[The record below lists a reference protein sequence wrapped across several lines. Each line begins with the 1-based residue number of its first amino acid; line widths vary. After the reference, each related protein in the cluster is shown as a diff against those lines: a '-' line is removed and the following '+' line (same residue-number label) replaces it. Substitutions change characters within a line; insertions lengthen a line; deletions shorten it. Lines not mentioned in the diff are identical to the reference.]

1 MGRRAARPRPR
12 DDRRRP
18 ARPREVRRS
27 RGAGDRARRGAGRA
41 RPRPASVRRRRRP
54 RGGARRDVPRDRPSH
69 RGARRSA
76 RARRPGRPRART
88 GRRRAGPRAAPR
100 PAAAVPAPR
109 ALGRRLRPDARDR
122 LCRRRARPRRAGRT
136 RGPGVAWQRAPK
148 SGRDSVGIV
157 SMTFKVGIDLG
168 TTNSVVAYMK
178 GNRPA
183 VLRTL
188 EGIDWT
194 PSVIQA
200 VGGKLVVGKR
210 ARDNLAEA
218 PHGTVAWSVKR
229 FIGRMPN
236 DDNVARAKQLVS
248 YSVEPPPP
256 GGEELVIKLG
266 GKPFTPVELSAE
278 ILRHIVAG
286 VEKSLRQRPT
296 HAVITVPAYFTER
309 QKAATQKAG
318 ELAGLGVLGI
328 LDEPTA
334 AALAYG
340 IDLGTDSRTVLV
352 FDLGGG
358 TFDVSVLMLS
368 SQHSLQFRIG
378 GDNFLGGDDFD
389 NIVLARLLDELPAE
403 IRREPTVIAQLK
415 SVAEDAK
422 IALSTTDAVA
432 IDRFLRTPHG
442 GAPLALSTE
451 VTRAWFQQASRPL
464 VDRVVQR
471 VRDVL
476 ADARLG
482 ADDIHRVL
490 MVGGSSRLPAVMDA
504 VSGLFGAAKV
514 DAEIDGMLCVAL
526 GAAVRASQLEPAA
539 AGKPA
544 VERPAGEDG
553 GAVVVTVTP
562 RPIGVELHD
571 GTLSVLIAEGTVLP
585 TEPRTHPYS
594 TARAGQTEVRLRFYE
609 GHQPLARH
617 NDHINDVVITL
628 TKPVPKNTPVDITIS
643 LDRNGI
649 ATLSVAIADK
659 LLLKGARIERVIP
672 VDLLPPPTPPPS
684 TASEPSLDDVHY
696 RMSRILEACAPIL
709 DHYPVF
715 RDTWRAAL
723 TAIDTARDPEAKRR
737 ALLAGQRMLDAGL
750 PPHIWAYYN
759 ARVMT
764 AISADEQRAIDTHLH
779 RASEAAIARD
789 PARMHTEL
797 DQLFSEM
804 QGQWDRKQ
812 PATKGPGGIVER

>member
-1 MGRRAARPRPR
+1 
-12 DDRRRP
+12 
-18 ARPREVRRS
+18 
-27 RGAGDRARRGAGRA
+27 
-41 RPRPASVRRRRRP
+41 
-54 RGGARRDVPRDRPSH
+54 
-69 RGARRSA
+69 
-76 RARRPGRPRART
+76 
-88 GRRRAGPRAAPR
+88 
-100 PAAAVPAPR
+100 
-109 ALGRRLRPDARDR
+109 
-122 LCRRRARPRRAGRT
+122 
-136 RGPGVAWQRAPK
+136 
-148 SGRDSVGIV
+148 
-157 SMTFKVGIDLG
+157 MTFKVGIDLG

-178 GNRPA
+178 GGRPA

-236 DDNVARAKQLVS
+236 DDNVKRARQLVS
-248 YSVEPPPP
+248 YSVEPPAA
-256 GGEELVIKLG
+256 GGEELVIRLA

-278 ILRHIVAG
+278 ILKHIAAG
-286 VEKSLRQRPT
+286 VENSLRQRPT

-340 IDLGTDSRTVLV
+340 IDLGADSRTVMV

-358 TFDVSVLMLS
+358 TFDASVLMLS

-389 NIVLARLLDELPAE
+389 NVVLARLLDALPGE
-403 IRREPTVIAQLK
+403 MRREPIMIAQLK

-422 IALSTTDAVA
+422 IALSTTATFA
-432 IDRFLRTPHG
+432 IDRFLRTPQG
-442 GAPLALSTE
+442 GPPLALSTE
-451 VTRAWFQQASRPL
+451 IARDWFEQASRPL
-464 VDRVVQR
+464 VDRAIQR

-476 ADARLG
+476 ADAKLG
-482 ADDIHRVL
+482 TDNIDRVL
-490 MVGGSSRLPAVMDA
+490 MVGGSSRLPAIVDA
-504 VSGLFGAAKV
+504 VSGLFGAAKI
-514 DAEIDGMLCVAL
+514 DSEIDGMLCVAL
-526 GAAVRASQLEPAA
+526 GAAIRASQLEPAV
-539 AGKPA
+539 AGKPGI
-544 VERPAGEDG
+544 EQPTKDGG

-585 TEPRTHPYS
+585 TEPRLHTYS
-594 TARAGQTEVRLRFYE
+594 TARADQIDVRLRFHE

-628 TKPVPKNTPVDITIS
+628 TKPVPKNTPVDITFS

-659 LLLKGARIERVIP
+659 LLLKDARIERAIP
-672 VDLLPPPTPPPS
+672 ADQLEPVPPPPPP
-684 TASEPSLDDVHY
+684 AGEPSLDDVHY
-696 RMSRILEACAPIL
+696 RMSRILEVCAPIL
-709 DHYPVF
+709 DHYPTF
-715 RDTWRAAL
+715 QNSWRAAL
-723 TAIDTARDPEAKRR
+723 TAIDTARDPAAKRR
-737 ALLAGQRMLDAGL
+737 ALEAGKRMLDAGL
-750 PPHIWAYYN
+750 PQHIWAYYH
-759 ARVMT
+759 AHTVT
-764 AISADEQRAIDTHLH
+764 AVNADEQHAIDSHLH
-779 RASEAAIARD
+779 RASAAATARD
-789 PARMHTEL
+789 PSRMHTEL
-797 DQLFSEM
+797 DQLYSEI
-804 QGQWDRKQ
+804 QGQWDRMQ
-812 PATKGPGGIVER
+812 GGAKGPGGIVER

>member
-1 MGRRAARPRPR
+1 MPRQARACDLHDAAGLAVDIAGRAHPV
-12 DDRRRP
+12 
-18 ARPREVRRS
+18 EV
-27 RGAGDRARRGAGRA
+27 GDRAHAGPERPQPGAGQRA
-41 RPRPASVRRRRRP
+41 GQRV
-54 RGGARRDVPRDRPSH
+54 GGRCERAVGLAGERELIGELLGATAGLEEHRDE
-69 RGARRSA
+69 
-76 RARRPGRPRART
+76 
-88 GRRRAGPRAAPR
+88 RRRAVAVAGERSLDGGERDRHLGGRGHQRRAIGEPRAAA
-100 PAAAVPAPR
+100 PAGADRHAGEVERHAGPCE
-109 ALGRRLRPDARDR
+109 GLR
-122 LCRRRARPRRAGRT
+122 
-136 RGPGVAWQRAPK
+136 
-148 SGRDSVGIV
+148 
-157 SMTFKVGIDLG
+157 
-168 TTNSVVAYMK
+168 
-178 GNRPA
+178 
-183 VLRTL
+183 
-188 EGIDWT
+188 
-194 PSVIQA
+194 
-200 VGGKLVVGKR
+200 
-210 ARDNLAEA
+210 
-218 PHGTVAWSVKR
+218 TVAWSVKR

-571 GTLSVLIAEGTVLP
+571 GTLSVLIA
-585 TEPRTHPYS
+585 
-594 TARAGQTEVRLRFYE
+594 
-609 GHQPLARH
+609 
-617 NDHINDVVITL
+617 VIT
-628 TKPVPKNTPVDITIS
+628 
-643 LDRNGI
+643 
-649 ATLSVAIADK
+649 
-659 LLLKGARIERVIP
+659 
-672 VDLLPPPTPPPS
+672 
-684 TASEPSLDDVHY
+684 
-696 RMSRILEACAPIL
+696 
-709 DHYPVF
+709 
-715 RDTWRAAL
+715 
-723 TAIDTARDPEAKRR
+723 R
-737 ALLAGQRMLDAGL
+737 AL
-750 PPHIWAYYN
+750 
-759 ARVMT
+759 
-764 AISADEQRAIDTHLH
+764 
-779 RASEAAIARD
+779 
-789 PARMHTEL
+789 
-797 DQLFSEM
+797 
-804 QGQWDRKQ
+804 
-812 PATKGPGGIVER
+812 

>member
-1 MGRRAARPRPR
+1 
-12 DDRRRP
+12 
-18 ARPREVRRS
+18 
-27 RGAGDRARRGAGRA
+27 
-41 RPRPASVRRRRRP
+41 
-54 RGGARRDVPRDRPSH
+54 
-69 RGARRSA
+69 
-76 RARRPGRPRART
+76 
-88 GRRRAGPRAAPR
+88 
-100 PAAAVPAPR
+100 
-109 ALGRRLRPDARDR
+109 
-122 LCRRRARPRRAGRT
+122 
-136 RGPGVAWQRAPK
+136 
-148 SGRDSVGIV
+148 
-157 SMTFKVGIDLG
+157 MTCKVGIDLG

-218 PHGTVAWSVKR
+218 PQGTVAWSVKR
-229 FIGRMPN
+229 FIGRMPS
-236 DDNVARAKQLVS
+236 DDNVKRARQLVS
-248 YSVEPPPP
+248 YSVEPPAP
-256 GGEELVIKLG
+256 GGEELVIKLA
-266 GKPFTPVELSAE
+266 GKPYTPVDLSAE

-286 VEKSLRQRPT
+286 AEKSLRQRPT

-309 QKAATQKAG
+309 QKAATQRAG
-318 ELAGLGVLGI
+318 ELAGLGI

-340 IDLGTDSRTVLV
+340 IDLGADSRTVMV

-389 NIVLARLLDELPAE
+389 NIVLARLLDQLPTEL
-403 IRREPTVIAQLK
+403 RREPSLIAQLK

-422 IALSTTDAVA
+422 IALSTTETIA
-432 IDRFLRTPHG
+432 IDRFLRTPG
-442 GAPLALSTE
+442 GGPPLALSTE
-451 VTRAWFQQASRPL
+451 ITRDWFQHASRPL
-464 VDRVVQR
+464 VDRAIQR
-471 VRDVL
+471 VHDVL
-476 ADARLG
+476 AEARLG
-482 ADDIHRVL
+482 TDAIHRVL

-504 VSGLFGAAKV
+504 VSSLFGADKI
-514 DAEIDGMLCVAL
+514 DAEVDGMLCVAL
-526 GAAVRASQLEPAA
+526 GAAIRASQLEPAA

-544 VERPAGEDG
+544 VELAPTDDG
-553 GAVVVTVTP
+553 GSVVVTVTP
-562 RPIGVELHD
+562 RPIGVELAD

-585 TEPRTHPYS
+585 TEPRLHPYS

-628 TKPVPKNTPVDITIS
+628 TKPVPRSTPVDITFS

-659 LLLKGARIERVIP
+659 LLLKDARIERVIP
-672 VDLLPPPTPPPS
+672 VDQLPDPEPPP

-696 RMSRILEACAPIL
+696 RMSRILDVCQPIL
-709 DHYPVF
+709 DHYPTF
-715 RDTWRAAL
+715 RDTWRNAV
-723 TAIDTARDPEAKRR
+723 TAIETARDPVTKRR
-737 ALLAGQRMLDAGL
+737 ALEAGRRMLDAGL

-759 ARVMT
+759 ARVM
-764 AISADEQRAIDTHLH
+764 SAVSAEEQRAIDGHVH
-779 RASEAAIARD
+779 RASEAASSRD
-789 PARMHTEL
+789 ATRMHTEL
-797 DQLFSEM
+797 DQLYSEI
-804 QGQWDRKQ
+804 QGQWDRKL
-812 PATKGPGGIVER
+812 PGTKGPGGIVER